1 MNWSVFQNRNIL
13 SASSRFKY
21 FSVHYLPIYSVKLA
35 FIIAN
40 VSYIYVCV
48 YIYIYRLSWLLSKWK
63 MRHRRIKFDP
73 WVCKI
78 PGEGNG
84 YHSSITV
91 HGVLKARILKWFAV
105 PFSSGPHSVR
115 PLAMTRLSWIPLHG
129 MPHSFIK
136 SDKAVA
142 HVIRLVSVLWLWF
155 SFCLASD
162 G

>member
-91 HGVLKARILKWFAV
+91 HGVLKARILKRFAV
-105 PFSSGPHSVR
+105 AFSSGPCYVRTPHHNPSV
-115 PLAMTRLSWIPLHG
+115 LLVIHG
-129 MPHSFIK
+129 IVHSFIEL
-136 SDKAVA
+136 DKAVF